1 MTMHVPRF
9 SLTDAASFI
18 DFQMCNVTVQR
29 LVPNYRA
36 KQCAFWE
43 KLCADPT
50 SELTSVCN

>member
-1 MTMHVPRF
+1 MHVPRF

>member
-1 MTMHVPRF
+1 
-9 SLTDAASFI
+9 
-18 DFQMCNVTVQR
+18 
-29 LVPNYRA
+29 VPNYRA